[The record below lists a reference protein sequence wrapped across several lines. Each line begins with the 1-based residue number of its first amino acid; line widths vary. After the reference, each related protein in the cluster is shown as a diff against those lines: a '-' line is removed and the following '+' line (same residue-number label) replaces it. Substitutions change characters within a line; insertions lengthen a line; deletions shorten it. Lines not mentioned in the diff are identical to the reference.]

1 MSSEVQITLT
11 AVDEASAVINQV
23 AGSLDSANSQIAG
36 SSSSMAA
43 AVEKSNTSVK
53 DTALAF
59 NNLATAGAGLYMSF
73 ERVEKAQVMV
83 DRANLMVH
91 RSTEALEKAE
101 TACNDAVAKY
111 GPNSTQAKEALDKLN
126 IAQEAHQVSLE
137 KQKLAQ
143 DNVNNSIAFSVMT
156 VIPSLITAFASIT
169 TIGPGVTGAIGAI
182 SGAMDFLAANPIV
195 LVIAGI
201 AALVVGLIWAYNNC
215 APFRDAINE
224 IGSVLSGAFSAA
236 VKAVGIVVTWLWNDC
251 FKPLADGLTWLWDNI
266 LKPLADFIQN
276 TFMGVFN
283 AVGTVVKDIS
293 GFFGG
298 LSSALGSLC
307 FVHATPAAQEFN
319 KTLTDSIA
327 LTHTLGGKLG
337 DLRGG
342 LVGVV
347 GVGGPSPVGGIA
359 AAAAAGAKPSVTI
372 HVMAPLVNIEGS
384 ADKATADLAAQQVM
398 KVLQS
403 IIVEPTS
410 IGAAAT
416 QKRIRK
422 GSILQ

>member
-1 MSSEVQITLT
+1 MSSEIQILLT
-11 AVDEASAVINQV
+11 AVDEATETINQV
-23 AGSLDSANSQIAG
+23 AANLQAANSQITNSTTAV
-36 SSSSMAA
+36 SAA
-43 AVEKSNTSVK
+43 TEEANVSVK
-53 DTALAF
+53 NNASAF
-59 NNLATAGAGLYMSF
+59 NNLATSGMSLYMAID
-73 ERVEKAQVMV
+73 RVENSQVAL
-83 DRANLMVH
+83 DRAHLVVEK
-91 RSTEALEKAE
+91 STNSVTSAQNHYNE
-101 TACNDAVAKY
+101 AVAKY
-111 GPNSTQAKEALDKLN
+111 GPNSKEAQDGLAKLQTAQDGLQV
-126 IAQEAHQVSLE
+126 AQERADM
-137 KQKLAQ
+137 AQ
-143 DNVNNSIAFSVMT
+143 RNYNNTIAFSAMT
-156 VIPSLITAFASIT
+156 VIPSLITAFSSII
-169 TIGPGVTGAIGAI
+169 TIGPGVTGALDAI

-201 AALVVGLIWAYNNC
+201 AALIAGLIWAYNNC
-215 APFRDAINE
+215 APFRDAINTVAA
-224 IGSVLSGAFSAA
+224 VLSGAFSAA
-236 VKAVGIVVTWLWNDC
+236 VTAVGIVVTWLWNDC

-276 TFMGVFN
+276 VFKGALD

-319 KTLTDSIA
+319 KTLSDSIK
-327 LTHTLGGKLG
+327 LTDALGGKLG

-342 LVGVV
+342 LASVAGVP
-347 GVGGPSPVGGIA
+347 GSSPVGGIA
-359 AAAAAGAKPSVTI
+359 AVAAGAKSPVTI

-398 KVLQS
+398 KTLQS

-410 IGAAAT
+410 TGAAAT

>member
-1 MSSEVQITLT
+1 
-11 AVDEASAVINQV
+11 
-23 AGSLDSANSQIAG
+23 
-36 SSSSMAA
+36 MAI
-43 AVEKSNTSVK
+43 EKSNTSVK

-73 ERVEKAQVMV
+73 ERVENAQVMV
-83 DRANLMVH
+83 DRANLMLH
-91 RSTEALEKAE
+91 RSTEALEKAQ
-101 TACNDAVAKY
+101 TAYNDAVAKY

-126 IAQEAHQVSLE
+126 IAEEAHQVALE
-137 KQKLAQ
+137 RADMSQR
-143 DNVNNSIAFSVMT
+143 NYNNTIAFSVMT

-201 AALVVGLIWAYNNC
+201 AALIVGLIWAYNNC
-215 APFRDAINE
+215 APFREAINE

-251 FKPLADGLTWLWDNI
+251 FKPLADGLAWLWNDI
-266 LKPLADFIQN
+266 LKPLADFVQN
-276 TFMGVFN
+276 VFKGALD
-283 AVGTVVKDIS
+283 AVGTVVKDVS

-319 KTLTDSIA
+319 KTLTDSVKLTDA
-327 LTHTLGGKLG
+327 LSGKLG
-337 DLRGG
+337 DLHGG
-342 LVGVV
+342 LTGVA
-347 GVGGPSPVGGIA
+347 GVGGPSPVGGI

-398 KVLQS
+398 KTLQS

-410 IGAAAT
+410 TGAAVT